1 MLHFFKN
8 INHQPTAIPDISD
21 NTWINVVPPLIREDF
36 VRLSQKLDIPL
47 DFFTDSLDIDERAR
61 FEKDDLSK
69 LIVIKVPVQDQKSPH
84 YTTLSD
90 HTYITIPICIILTH
104 NHIITINSFNN
115 ATITRFL
122 STIKAFHLED
132 RNKMVLDIFK
142 TVVSA
147 FLSSLKEINQKRNEL
162 ENQLYSS
169 GTNEV
174 LMQLMTIQK
183 SLVYLVTALRSNE
196 LLMMKLDNS
205 DFLQL
210 KEEHREEL
218 KDIIV
223 DISQAHEMANIYT
236 TILNGTLSTFAGL
249 ISNNQN
255 QVLKKLTLI
264 TIVLQF
270 PVLISSIYGMNV
282 PIPYQD
288 SPYAFYIPVLLSI
301 LLSFFIGIIFIR
313 KKI

>member
-8 INHQPTAIPDISD
+8 VNHQPTAISDISD

-36 VRLSQKLDIPL
+36 VRLSEKLDIPL
-47 DFFTDSLDIDERAR
+47 DFFTDSLDIDERSR

-69 LIVIKVPVQDQKSPH
+69 LIVIKVPVQDQKNTH
-84 YTTLSD
+84 YTALSD